1 MNLRLIPVFS
11 ALFSS
16 FALCASA
23 VAAGEIVT
31 VTTLHDVRDFG
42 GAQMIADLPGPDGV
56 VSFGEAVTAVNNQA
70 GPQTI
75 QFAIPPSEYWLVT
88 NIALLELEIGP
99 FVLTDDATT
108 IDFRTQTQFAGD
120 TNPNGWEVG
129 IYGLEP
135 NGWGSAAIF
144 VLGNGCT
151 LIGLDDVHL
160 RGYAVE
166 IQGDRNRVRS
176 FTTDGPLHAAIHVEG
191 VFQGSP
197 ASGNVIGG
205 VLPGEGNVV
214 SGGSYGIRI
223 AAPADDNVVI
233 GNTCIGSPHVGIS
246 VIGATQYGAFA
257 RNNRIGGLAQ
267 GEGNWVAANGSF
279 GEEGFPQG
287 NQIEVCDADGTKVLG
302 NTVGT
307 TKDGMANYPLD
318 RGPGGIV
325 VRNARGTLVHEN
337 LVSGILHIGTNHYQG
352 QRFGVGILVEGVCED
367 TVVTA
372 NLVGTDALGIG
383 AIPNVRGIVVDPFTA
398 LMLPLATSI
407 GGESSAL
414 GNTVAFSEGNGV
426 TVHSL
431 VHGVAIRGNRIREN
445 GELGI
450 DLIGPTGGGVT
461 PNDFGDVDD
470 GANHLQNFPVLG
482 RVFTNGATLFVG
494 GGLAS
499 TPVQTFAIDFF
510 DNPACDPSGFGE
522 GAVYLGSKTVTTDA
536 QGRVAFLATF
546 ASPVPA
552 GHFITATA
560 TNLGLG
566 ETSEF
571 SACKAVLALP

>member
-1 MNLRLIPVFS
+1 MHATS
-11 ALFSS
+11 ALRASI
-16 FALCASA
+16 ALFLMASA
-23 VAAGEIVT
+23 AAAGEIVT

-42 GAQMIADLPGPDGV
+42 GAQQIADLPGPDGK
-56 VSFGEAVTAVNNQA
+56 VSFGEAVSAVNNQP

-75 QFAIPPSEYWLVT
+75 HFAIPPSEYWLVT

-99 FVLTDDATT
+99 FVLIDNATT
-108 IDFRTQTQFAGD
+108 VDFRTQTQFAGD

-144 VLGNGCT
+144 VLGDGCT

-166 IQGDRNRVRS
+166 LQGDRNRVQG

-191 VFQGSP
+191 IFGGSP

-205 VLPGEGNVV
+205 TLPGEGNVV

-223 AAPADDNVVI
+223 AAPADENVVL

-257 RNNRIGGLAQ
+257 RKNRIGGRRP

-279 GEEGFPQG
+279 GEEGFPVG
-287 NQIEVCDADGTKVLG
+287 NQIEVWDAEGTVVQG

-307 TKDGMANYPLD
+307 TQDGMADHPIQ
-318 RGPGGIV
+318 RGPCGIV
-325 VRNARGTLVHEN
+325 VRNARGTLVHAN
-337 LVSGILHIGTNHYQG
+337 IVSGILHVGTNHYAG

-372 NLVGTDALGIG
+372 NLVGTDALGVG
-383 AIPNVRGIVVDPFTA
+383 AIPNVTGIVVNPFTA
-398 LMLPLATSI
+398 LMLPLRTTI
-407 GGESSAL
+407 GGQNPLL
-414 GNTVAFSEGNGV
+414 GNTVAFSERIGL

-431 VHGVAIRGNRIREN
+431 VDGVAIRGNRIFEN

-450 DLIGPTGGGVT
+450 DLIAPTGSGVT
-461 PNDFGDVDD
+461 LNDPGDADD
-470 GANHLQNFPVLG
+470 GGNHLQNFPVLG
-482 RVFTNGATLFVG
+482 RVYTTGASLLAM
-494 GGLAS
+494 GGLLSSPS
-499 TPVQTFAIDFF
+499 TQFAIEFF
-510 DNPACDPSGFGE
+510 SSEACDPSGYGE
-522 GAVYLGSKTVTTDA
+522 GAVYLGSTLVTTDA
-536 QGRVAFLATF
+536 QGRAGFQVAL
-546 ASPVPA
+546 PVSVPP
-552 GHFITATA
+552 GHFLTATA
-560 TNLGLG
+560 THLAAGD
-566 ETSEF
+566 TSEF
-571 SACKAVLALP
+571 SACKPVASLP